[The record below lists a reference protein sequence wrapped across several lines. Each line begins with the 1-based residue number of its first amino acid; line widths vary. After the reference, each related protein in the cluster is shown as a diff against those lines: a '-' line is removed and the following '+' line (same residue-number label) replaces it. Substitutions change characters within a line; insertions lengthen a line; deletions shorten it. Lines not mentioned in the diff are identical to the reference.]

1 MRNNRHLILIFS
13 IILIS
18 WLSSPVMSQDSA
30 NLSGYIAYIGDDYNV
45 YTIHPSN
52 LEVNTV
58 TEDATR
64 SRHFLWPTW
73 ANDGRLAYFCCDPAA
88 SGRPEIEVYVSPMP
102 GASGELVYAEQNQ
115 VFTYAYWSPSDCEA
129 IDNCR
134 DIAVLVTSLNPQGL
148 LLQIIRNDAVTN
160 DSWTVERGA
169 PFYFT
174 WNRDGNRIVWLRNDS
189 VYEIYDPTSRQVQDH
204 IQLRPGRGIIPIWSS
219 VDDRIF
225 LPVRNSDGRFT
236 DVVTLAGDE
245 SEPLIA
251 AHEGAISFLISPDGR
266 FLAYRSITANGVGN
280 VIVIDTVSGSTITES
295 PFTGVA
301 AFFWSPDSRSIAYIT
316 LADQPGTFS
325 AKQLE
330 YIQQEQPI
338 QLMWHVLDVETGQNR
353 TLQRFAPTN
362 DMVYLLTFFEQFAHS
377 HHIWSPDSTHIVYSE
392 ATRFGNGVIRIL
404 DVTSDASQP
413 ITIANG
419 QIGIW
424 SFE

>member
-1 MRNNRHLILIFS
+1 MQNTPHLNLILLVIV
-13 IILIS
+13 IS
-18 WLSSPVMSQDSA
+18 LLFLPVKGQETT
-30 NLSGYIAYIGDDYNV
+30 NLSGDIAYIGDDYNV
-45 YTIHPSN
+45 YTVDPAD
-52 LEVNTV
+52 LEINILTS
-58 TEDATR
+58 DAD
-64 SRHFLWPTW
+64 SMRHYLWPTW
-73 ANDGRLAYFCCDPAA
+73 ATDGRLAYFCCDPAV
-88 SGRPEIEVYVSPMP
+88 SGRPEVEVYVSPIV
-102 GASGELVYAEQNQ
+102 GASSQLVYAEQNQ
-115 VFTYAYWSPSDCEA
+115 VFTYAYWSPGDCEG
-129 IDNCR
+129 IEDCR
-134 DIAVLVTSLNPQGL
+134 DIAVLVTSLDPQGL
-148 LLQIIRNDAVTN
+148 LLQIIRNDDVTN
-160 DSWTVERGA
+160 DNWTAEHGA

-174 WNRDGNRIVWLRNDS
+174 WSPDGSRMVWLRNDS
-189 VYEIYDPTSRQVQDH
+189 IYEIYDPTSRQVQEP
-204 IQLRPGRGIIPIWSS
+204 IQLRPGRGIIPIWST

-225 LPVRNSDGRFT
+225 LSVRNSNGRFT
-236 DVVTLAGDE
+236 DVITLADDE
-245 SEPLIA
+245 SAPLIT

-280 VIVIDTVSGSTITES
+280 VITIDTVSGATIAES

-325 AKQLE
+325 AKQWQS
-330 YIQQEQPI
+330 IQQGQPI

-353 TLQRFAPTN
+353 TLQRFEPTN

-392 ATRFGNGVIRIL
+392 VTRFGNGIIRIL
-404 DVTSDASQP
+404 DVTGDANQP